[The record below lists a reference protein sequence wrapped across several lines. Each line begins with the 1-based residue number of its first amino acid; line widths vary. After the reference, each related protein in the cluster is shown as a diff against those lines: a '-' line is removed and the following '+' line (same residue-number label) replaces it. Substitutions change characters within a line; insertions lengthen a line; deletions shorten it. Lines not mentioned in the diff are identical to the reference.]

1 MSPGPET
8 GTSREKGFSRSV
20 PSRMEEIDG
29 VCTDARRLLAA
40 AGLEIR
46 QFDTDLLLREFMTN
60 AIEHGN
66 RLAAEKRVSVNFRI
80 GPRWIVVRIADEGN
94 GFPWRKR
101 HWHPPGES
109 ETSGRGLAIGAL
121 YARRVRYNSAGNQ
134 VTIWISKS
142 TEKESQGQ

>member
-1 MSPGPET
+1 MNSGSDAET
-8 GTSREKGFSRSV
+8 TRKRGFSRSV

-29 VCTDARRLLAA
+29 VCNDARLILAA
-40 AGLEIR
+40 AGLGAR
-46 QFDTDLLLREFMTN
+46 QFDTDLLLREFMAN

-66 RLAAEKRVSVNFRI
+66 GLAAEKRVSVDFRI
-80 GPRWIVVRIADEGN
+80 GPRWIVVRIADEGS

>member
-1 MSPGPET
+1 MSSGSEAET
-8 GTSREKGFSRSV
+8 TGLKGFNRSV

-29 VCTDARRLLAA
+29 VCTDARQVLEA

-46 QFDTDLLLREFMTN
+46 QFDTELLLREFMAN

-66 RLAAEKRVSVNFRI
+66 GLAAEKQVSVDFRI
-80 GPRWIVVRIADEGN
+80 GPRWIVVRIADEGT
-94 GFPWRKR
+94 GFPWRER